1 MPIKKH
7 PVRTLIF
14 MAISLVVGLIGVF
27 RPTGPD
33 LSSGDC
39 IAGGNQVKEVDC
51 SSPSARY
58 RIGSPCE
65 VILTIRQGGSDDQIC
80 AYELD

>member
-51 SSPSARY
+51 SSPSAR
-58 RIGSPCE
+58 
-65 VILTIRQGGSDDQIC
+65 
-80 AYELD
+80 